1 MSTLTLTAA
10 PARRPRRALQPR
22 PGRAAR
28 RHAAPSTAAPRATLR
43 LTRRGRLLAL
53 LVALGLAV
61 TLLVGMGRA
70 VGASTSAPGAPA
82 LATVV
87 VAPGQTLWEIALKV
101 APTDDP
107 RDTVIRLEQLNGLDS
122 AAVRAGQTL
131 LVPALPSSSR

>member
-10 PARRPRRALQPR
+10 PARQGRRASRPRAAVTPR
-22 PGRAAR
+22 
-28 RHAAPSTAAPRATLR
+28 TQLR
-43 LTRRGRLLAL
+43 LTRRGRLVAL
-53 LVALGLAV
+53 LVVLGLAV
-61 TLLVGMGRA
+61 ALLVGMGRA

-82 LATVV
+82 LTSVV

-101 APTDDP
+101 APADDP

-131 LVPALPSSSR
+131 LVPAAPSSSR